1 MIFEPNT
8 VRDMTQTRP
17 RESKRR
23 PHTTQHTHA
32 QRCTHGH
39 ANEKNGVFEALAEPE
54 KVLTQNTSQQ
64 SAPHSRIG
72 PFVGFTVV
80 GQHVAGQHVID
91 GACQTRAVA
100 APRVEDHLSRVKQLQ
115 ILCLID
121 ESGNIFDCRRQTTK
135 SLALLGFTAFHGT
148 TATSTAQHGDRG
160 I

>member
-8 VRDMTQTRP
+8 VRDMTQVDHA
-17 RESKRR
+17 RESGTDT
-23 PHTTQHTHA
+23 HDTDTQM
-32 QRCTHGH
+32 R
-39 ANEKNGVFEALAEPE
+39 KNGVSEALAEPE
-54 KVLTQNTSQQ
+54 TVLTQSTSQQ

-72 PFVGFTVV
+72 PFVGFTLV
-80 GQHVAGQHVID
+80 GQPVAGQHVID

-121 ESGNIFDCRRQTTK
+121 ESGDIFDCRRQTTK